1 MDALELKSD
10 LHKLIDKI
18 NDLTVLNA
26 VKVILSRQADISD
39 FWDELPEEVKRSI
52 EKGRVQALKRET
64 ADHEQ
69 MIKKYEKWL

>member
-18 NDLTVLNA
+18 NDISVLNA
-26 VKVILSRQADISD
+26 VKVILSRQTEISD
-39 FWDELPEEVKRSI
+39 FWEDLPESVKESI
-52 EKGRVQALKRET
+52 KRGSEEATKGELK
-64 ADHEQ
+64 DHER

>member
-52 EKGRVQALKRET
+52 EKGRVQALKGET